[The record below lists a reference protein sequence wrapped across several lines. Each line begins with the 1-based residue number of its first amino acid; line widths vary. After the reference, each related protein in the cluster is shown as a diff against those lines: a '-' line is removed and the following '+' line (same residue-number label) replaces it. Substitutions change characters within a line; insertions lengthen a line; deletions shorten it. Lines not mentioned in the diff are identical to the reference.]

1 MSMEQRTMF
10 AWRSWAVAAVGLGAA
25 AGVAACSPRADAA
38 SPAPLARAPDGR
50 ALALTFSEDFKTFSR
65 MRSDSPA
72 PAVWRSTFFAGSSG
86 GVQARTIPTNKE
98 LQVYVDPEMKDGQG
112 RAMGLNPF
120 DLRDGQLDL
129 IAQPAAPEVRSQIAG
144 LPYTS
149 GMISSQP
156 SFSQLYGYFEAG
168 VKLPR
173 GKGLWPAVW
182 MLPADLSW
190 PPEIDLMES
199 IGNPMQAF
207 MTVHS
212 AKAKTPGIEVHPASE
227 GFHTYA
233 VAWDPKQIVFYLDGV
248 ETQRTPTPPDMTKP
262 MYILANLAVGGDWAG
277 SPDSSTPFPARFSIR
292 FIRAYR
298 FTS

>member
-1 MSMEQRTMF
+1 MF
-10 AWRSWAVAAVGLGAA
+10 PWRSWAVLAAGLAAA
-25 AGVAACSPRADAA
+25 AGVAACSPHADAA
-38 SPAPLARAPDGR
+38 SLAPLTRAPDGR
-50 ALALTFSEDFKTFSR
+50 ALTLTFSEDFKSFSR

-72 PAVWRSTFFAGSSG
+72 PAVWRTTFYAGSSG
-86 GVQARTIPTNKE
+86 GVQARTIPSNKE
-98 LQVYVDPEMKDGQG
+98 LEVYVDPEMKDGQG
-112 RAMGLNPF
+112 RPMGLNPYA
-120 DLRDGQLDL
+120 LHDGQLDL
-129 IAQPAAPEVRSQIAG
+129 IAQPAPPALRGDLGG

-168 VKLPR
+168 VKLPE

-190 PPEIDLMES
+190 PPEIDIMES
-199 IGNPMQAF
+199 IGNPKQAF

-212 AKAKTPGIEVHPASE
+212 GKAMTKGAEVHPSSD

-233 VAWDPKQIVFYLDGV
+233 VAWDAKEIVFYLDGV
-248 ETQRTPTPPDMTKP
+248 ETQRGPTPADMNKP
-262 MYILANLAVGGDWAG
+262 MYILANLALGGGWAG
-277 SPDSSTPFPARFSIR
+277 APDASTAFPAKFSLR

-298 FTS
+298 FSS

>member
-1 MSMEQRTMF
+1 MF
-10 AWRSWAVAAVGLGAA
+10 PWRSWAVPAAGLAAA
-25 AGVAACSPRADAA
+25 AGIAACSQHADAA
-38 SPAPLARAPDGR
+38 SRPPLTRAPDGR
-50 ALALTFSEDFKTFSR
+50 ALTLTFSEDFKTLSR
-65 MRSDSPA
+65 VRADAPA
-72 PAVWRSTFFAGSSG
+72 PAVWRTTFGAGKDD
-86 GVQARTIPTNKE
+86 GVQARTIANNKE

-112 RAMGLNPF
+112 KAMGLNPF
-120 DLRDGQLDL
+120 ALHDGQLDL
-129 IAQPAAPEVRSQIAG
+129 IAQPASPGVRGDLGG

-168 VKLPR
+168 VKLPE

-182 MLPADLSW
+182 MLPADFSW
-190 PPEIDLMES
+190 PPEIDIMES

-212 AKAKTPGIEVHPASE
+212 SKAKTKGTEVHPSSD

-233 VAWDPKQIVFYLDGV
+233 VAWDAKEVVFYLDGI
-248 ETQRTPTPPDMTKP
+248 ETQRGPTPADMNKP
-262 MYILANLAVGGDWAG
+262 MYIVANLALGGGWAG
-277 SPDSSTPFPARFSIR
+277 APDASTAFPAKFSIR

-298 FTS
+298 FSS